1 MNTITRIA
9 YGDAQTRGQLRHWK
23 TKLAERYAVFD
34 RALKS
39 PAVGDAAI
47 DMVRGSGGTRR
58 NALLKL
64 TRLFGPGATFEKAE
78 IKKRGGYAL
87 WSILKP
93 RGSVFVEAIGET
105 SAAEIASMS
114 QDAVTVDYVFA
125 GLANGGVRTGE
136 GVWTLEIPDHALG
149 RAVER
154 SGFLTPES
162 IIREAH
168 RNVLNAPIDAPGWK
182 NKRALLK
189 AGAGCFGVDFCAG
202 TDVSAGGAP
211 MFHVRARTWLA
222 DDMLGPDQQPVGGEG
237 EEGDRLGDLLL
248 LPLPLR
254 GRDPSPW
261 TTAP

>member
-1 MNTITRIA
+1 MT
-9 YGDAQTRGQLRHWK
+9 G
-23 TKLAERYAVFD
+23 
-34 RALKS
+34 
-39 PAVGDAAI
+39 
-47 DMVRGSGGTRR
+47 
-58 NALLKL
+58 
-64 TRLFGPGATFEKAE
+64 LFGPGATFERAE

-93 RGSVFVEAIGET
+93 RGSVFVEAIDEL

-114 QDAVTVDYVFA
+114 QDAVTVNYVFA

-162 IIREAH
+162 IIREVH

-237 EEGDRLGDLLL
+237 KEGDRLGDLLL

-254 GRDPSPW
+254 GRDPRRG
-261 TTAP
+261 